1 LRNDTLSGTD
11 LNMDMS
17 DAGNFGL
24 PSDRGGKDLGIFLPI
39 GNGGWI
45 LSSTAPVLDASYAYN
60 RDAALI
66 AEEIGLDFIMSMAK
80 WRGYGGVTQHWE
92 TSLDSQILMTA
103 LAVETRRVKIWTTV
117 HTLLQN
123 PAVTAK
129 MIATLDQV
137 SDGRA
142 GLNVVPGA
150 YRGEF
155 EQMGAWPND
164 IGHDERYEL
173 ATEWVQ
179 AVKRLWSEPSV
190 TQEGRFFTLRD
201 CRSEPKPLQK
211 PRPFLVAAGMSTCGM
226 RFTIEQ
232 TDAIFIGGRDDDEL
246 RSVSLHVKEMARA
259 AGRRMRTYAMLI
271 LVIEDS
277 DEAAA
282 ATLQLYREGFDEEAF
297 RGMMRSYG
305 MIDAEIGREN
315 AFTARARSG
324 LMAPH
329 AEGSPQTIL
338 RRMIELME
346 NCQLD
351 GLMLI
356 FPEYHSGLRRFG
368 AEILPALRARFAIE

>member
-1 LRNDTLSGTD
+1 MDTSE
-11 LNMDMS
+11 
-17 DAGNFGL
+17 AGNFGL

-92 TSLDSQILMTA
+92 TSLDSQILMSA

-137 SDGRA
+137 SQGRA

-179 AVKRLWSEPSV
+179 AVKRLWTEPSV

-201 CRSEPKPLQK
+201 CRSEPKPVQK
-211 PRPFLVAAGMSTCGM
+211 PRPFLVAAGMSERGM

-246 RSVSLHVKEMARA
+246 RSVSLHAKEMARA

-277 DEAAA
+277 DEAAE
-282 ATLQLYREGFDEEAF
+282 ATLRLYREGFDEEAF

-329 AEGSPQTIL
+329 AGGSPQTIL
-338 RRMIELME
+338 RRMIQLME
-346 NCQLD
+346 NCELD
-351 GLMLI
+351 GMMLI

-368 AEILPALRARFAIE
+368 AEILPALRAHFDAVVVA